1 MLQIKGLYYS
11 IGNLELLKGVEWSIP
26 KGQRSA
32 LIGPNGAGKTT
43 LFRIIAGELQPDK
56 GRILKPKKYKIGYL
70 PQEEINI
77 EGGVLLDS
85 VMKACT
91 EIYSLGMKI
100 TDVHNML
107 DSNPEQNQKWLLQ
120 LGEYERRYE
129 SLGGYGLESRAQA
142 VLSGLGFKKEDF
154 NRELSEFSGGWR
166 MRVHLARMLL
176 QEPDLLLLDEPTN
189 HLDLP
194 SLEWLEQYL
203 FDFPG
208 TMIIVSH
215 DRFFIDRL
223 AQSIWELNRGQL
235 EHYPGNYRHY
245 EEEKKKKDRLLRK
258 RWETQESEIKRQEEF
273 IRRYRYD
280 KKRAGQVQSRIKA
293 LEKMERL
300 ERPPLEKK
308 LSFHLDVGVKSYKDV
323 LKIKDLSFKYDK
335 EWVLEGI
342 NLHLCRREKIALVG
356 ENGAG
361 KTTLTR
367 LIAEK
372 LMPQKGTIELGR
384 RTKTGYY
391 AQQQAFDLNLDS
403 TVFDEVAR
411 SVSTSNMPRIREALG
426 IFQFSGDDVYKKI
439 SVLSGGEKA
448 RVSLVKILLSEVN
461 FLIMDEPTNH
471 LDLSSL
477 EALEEALKAYSGS
490 LMVISH
496 DRFFLDKIVSRVVE
510 LKNKNLNEYAG
521 DYSYYLEKR
530 RDEREE
536 DINGGQMQKK
546 EEENGAKRKT
556 KQQKRMEAE
565 KRQRISKERNKL
577 EAEISGIEQRIEYLE
592 NRKKQIENIFCLED
606 THRDVKTI
614 VSLQKELSE
623 IEKELNGSYA
633 LWEERRKSLDD
644 LLQINRKGSKKKE
657 REPFE

>member
-1 MLQIKGLYYS
+1 MLQIKDLYYS
-11 IGNLELLKGVEWSIP
+11 VGHLELLNGVDWSIP
-26 KGQRSA
+26 EGKRSA

-43 LFRIIAGELQPDK
+43 LFRIIFGEIHPDK

-77 EGGVLLDS
+77 KGGVLLDS

-91 EIYSLGMKI
+91 EIYSLEKKI
-100 TDVHNML
+100 EDLHSAL
-107 DSNPEQNQKWLLQ
+107 DSDPEKNRRWLQQ

-129 SLGGYGLESRAQA
+129 SLGGYGLETRAQA
-142 VLSGLGFKKEDF
+142 VLSGLGFKKEDLK
-154 NRELSEFSGGWR
+154 RDIDEFSGGWR

-176 QEPDLLLLDEPTN
+176 QQPDLLLLDEPTN

-208 TMIIVSH
+208 TMVIVSH

-223 AQSIWELNRGQL
+223 AQSIWELNRGRL
-235 EHYPGNYRHY
+235 EHFPGNYSYY
-245 EEEKKKKDRLLRK
+245 EEEKEKRDRLLRK
-258 RWETQESEIKRQEEF
+258 KWEAQIAEIKRQEEF
-273 IRRYRYD
+273 IRRYRYE
-280 KKRAGQVQSRIKA
+280 KKRAAQVQSRIKT

-300 ERPPLEKK
+300 ERPSMQKK
-308 LSFHLDVGVKSYKDV
+308 LCFNLEVGVKSYKDV
-323 LKIKDLSFKYDK
+323 LKIKDLYFKYDK

-342 NLHLCRREKIALVG
+342 NLHLCRGEKIALVG
-356 ENGAG
+356 ENGVG

-372 LMPQKGTIELGR
+372 LKHQKGTIELGK
-384 RTKTGYY
+384 RTKIGYY

-411 SVSTSNMPRIREALG
+411 SVSTNNMPQIREALG
-426 IFQFSGDDVYKKI
+426 IFQFSGDDVHKKI
-439 SVLSGGEKA
+439 NVLSGGEKA

-471 LDLSSL
+471 LDLTSL
-477 EALEEALKAYSGS
+477 EALEEALKVYGGS

-510 LKNKNLNEYAG
+510 LKDKRLSEYAG
-521 DYSYYLEKR
+521 NYSYYLEKR
-530 RDEREE
+530 AIDRGPDVDGGPEER
-536 DINGGQMQKK
+536 K
-546 EEENGAKRKT
+546 EEENGKKRKT
-556 KQQKRMEAE
+556 KQQKRIEAE
-565 KRQRISKERNKL
+565 KRQKISKERNKM
-577 EAEISGIEQRIEYLE
+577 EKEISDIERRIEYLE
-592 NRKKQIENIFCLED
+592 IRKKEIEEIFCLED
-606 THRDVKTI
+606 THRDVKII
-614 VSLQKELSE
+614 VSLQKELGE
-623 IEKELNGSYA
+623 IEKGRTGHEAG
-633 LWEERRKSLDD
+633 
-644 LLQINRKGSKKKE
+644 
-657 REPFE
+657 